1 MNTKKGFTP
10 IITTGASFVL
20 LWAGAAMNNALAGPP
35 LDAPRQQIVT
45 AKDLDLSRPEGIDT
59 LYQRIWAAAVYVCKP
74 YNADISGSKLAWD
87 SCRDATI
94 AYSVARFNVPA
105 LRAKTNRQKTKAP
118 VLASR

>member
-1 MNTKKGFTP
+1 MNTKKGFTSMV
-10 IITTGASFVL
+10 TTGASLIL
-20 LWAGAAMNNALAGPP
+20 LWAGTEMNIAHAAAP

-74 YNADISGSKLAWD
+74 YNGDTSGSKVAWD

-94 AYSVARFNVPA
+94 AYTVARFNVPA
-105 LRAKTNRQKTKAP
+105 LRAKTNRQKTKAA
-118 VLASR
+118 VLANK